1 MREAENKKRQLE
13 EAADALREECA
24 RLQVSHQSEQWQPQ
38 AAPAGGGWRPVCAGG
53 RARAAGG
60 GGAARGLAGAQRAGG
75 AARAAPHGARH
86 AAVGAARRAGRAAA
100 PPPGAQGVRTV
111 YQSVLHAS
119 PRPAAANV
127 FCVYS
132 TYQELTLARQQL
144 QDDYEKL
151 KREEADKSAKLKE
164 LMLVSRSPR
173 RNLDKAEKEVVN
185 QQMVLKDESE
195 HFRDYII
202 SPKREKLGFGYGMGL
217 DIEKASAKEEKSLS
231 AIPKSPSPRHS
242 CNIHP
247 LQLHLLI
254 SVTMILLTHRYPQIV
269 VLV

>member
-1 MREAENKKRQLE
+1 MSINANT
-13 EAADALREECA
+13 
-24 RLQVSHQSEQWQPQ
+24 WYF
-38 AAPAGGGWRPVCAGG
+38 
-53 RARAAGG
+53 
-60 GGAARGLAGAQRAGG
+60 
-75 AARAAPHGARH
+75 
-86 AAVGAARRAGRAAA
+86 VG
-100 PPPGAQGVRTV
+100 
-111 YQSVLHAS
+111 
-119 PRPAAANV
+119 
-127 FCVYS
+127 S

-173 RNLDKAEKEVVN
+173 RNLDKADKEVAN
-185 QQMVLKDESE
+185 QQALLKHEE
-195 HFRDYII
+195 LRDFVC
-202 SPKREKLGFGYGMGL
+202 PKRDRYDIGYGFATG
-217 DIEKASAKEEKSLS
+217 DVEKASREEKSLS
-231 AIPKSPSPRHS
+231 AIPKPPSRHS

>member
-1 MREAENKKRQLE
+1 MFV
-13 EAADALREECA
+13 D
-24 RLQVSHQSEQWQPQ
+24 
-38 AAPAGGGWRPVCAGG
+38 
-53 RARAAGG
+53 
-60 GGAARGLAGAQRAGG
+60 
-75 AARAAPHGARH
+75 
-86 AAVGAARRAGRAAA
+86 
-100 PPPGAQGVRTV
+100 
-111 YQSVLHAS
+111 
-119 PRPAAANV
+119 
-127 FCVYS
+127 S

-173 RNLDKAEKEVVN
+173 RCLDKAEKEIAN
-185 QQMVLKDESE
+185 QQTALMDDNDI
-195 HFRDYII
+195 FGDYII
-202 SPKREKLGFGYGMGL
+202 TPKKQRLGFGYGRGL
-217 DIEKASAKEEKSLS
+217 DMDKASREEKSLS
-231 AIPKSPSPRHS
+231 AIPKSPSRHT

>member
-1 MREAENKKRQLE
+1 MNLNDTWESFLNLNI
-13 EAADALREECA
+13 CI
-24 RLQVSHQSEQWQPQ
+24 
-38 AAPAGGGWRPVCAGG
+38 
-53 RARAAGG
+53 
-60 GGAARGLAGAQRAGG
+60 
-75 AARAAPHGARH
+75 
-86 AAVGAARRAGRAAA
+86 
-100 PPPGAQGVRTV
+100 
-111 YQSVLHAS
+111 
-119 PRPAAANV
+119 V
-127 FCVYS
+127 FHS

-173 RNLDKAEKEVVN
+173 RNLDKAEKEVAN
-185 QQMVLKDESE
+185 QQMLLKDDD
-195 HFRDYII
+195 FRDYIV
-202 SPKREKLGFGYGMGL
+202 SPKKQKLGFSYGASL
-217 DIEKASAKEEKSLS
+217 QVEKASGEEKSLS
-231 AIPKSPSPRHS
+231 AIPKSPPRHS

>member
-1 MREAENKKRQLE
+1 MIFI
-13 EAADALREECA
+13 C
-24 RLQVSHQSEQWQPQ
+24 SS
-38 AAPAGGGWRPVCAGG
+38 
-53 RARAAGG
+53 
-60 GGAARGLAGAQRAGG
+60 
-75 AARAAPHGARH
+75 
-86 AAVGAARRAGRAAA
+86 
-100 PPPGAQGVRTV
+100 
-111 YQSVLHAS
+111 
-119 PRPAAANV
+119 
-127 FCVYS
+127 
-132 TYQELTLARQQL
+132 YQELTLARQQL

-185 QQMVLKDESE
+185 QHMVLKEEGDNY
-195 HFRDYII
+195 RDYII
-202 SPKREKLGFGYGMGL
+202 SPKREKLGFAYGMGL
-217 DIEKASAKEEKSLS
+217 EIEKASVKEEKSLS
-231 AIPKSPSPRHS
+231 AIPKSYNIRHS

>member
-1 MREAENKKRQLE
+1 M
-13 EAADALREECA
+13 
-24 RLQVSHQSEQWQPQ
+24 SH
-38 AAPAGGGWRPVCAGG
+38 
-53 RARAAGG
+53 
-60 GGAARGLAGAQRAGG
+60 
-75 AARAAPHGARH
+75 
-86 AAVGAARRAGRAAA
+86 
-100 PPPGAQGVRTV
+100 
-111 YQSVLHAS
+111 
-119 PRPAAANV
+119 
-127 FCVYS
+127 S

-173 RNLDKAEKEVVN
+173 RNLDKAEKEVAN
-185 QQMVLKDESE
+185 QQMVLKDEIDASG
-195 HFRDYII
+195 DYNRT
-202 SPKREKLGFGYGMGL
+202 SPKIERFSFKYPFGL

-231 AIPKSPSPRHS
+231 AIPKCPIPRHA

-269 VLV
+269 ILV